1 MNPEIQSKVQD
12 LKSTIQNLN
21 NILGDLHNSNVLVH
35 LSIDKNSAIDPTQIR
50 LLLCMQHIDYLK
62 EENK

>member
-1 MNPEIQSKVQD
+1 MNPEIQSRVQD

-21 NILGDLHNSNVLVH
+21 NVLKDLHNNNVLVH
-35 LSIDKNSAIDPTQIR
+35 LSVEKASSIDPTQVK
-50 LLLCMQHIDYLK
+50 LVLCMQHIDYLK